1 MWLWTTLF
9 SALFLG
15 AYDAAKKQS
24 LKRNGVMWVLF
35 AVSVLSTLMLIPL
48 MGSGTLHDHL
58 LIWPKAVVVTVSWI
72 SGLIG
77 IKMLPLTT
85 ASTIKSSRPV
95 FVVIFS
101 ILLFSEKLN
110 LCQWIG
116 VGLAITALFLL
127 GRTSRKEGITFRSN
141 KGLAWMAVSVVTGV
155 VSALYDKHITRVLD
169 PLFVLSWCN
178 LYITL
183 LMGIVLSVKLL
194 RDGASREHFHWDWNL
209 LLTAFLIV
217 SADALY
223 FYSMGM
229 EGSMLSVISLLRRGS
244 VIVTFSLGAL
254 LFGEK
259 NIKAKSIDL
268 AILLAGLSFLVAGSS
283 HFPL

>member
-1 MWLWTTLF
+1 M
-9 SALFLG
+9 
-15 AYDAAKKQS
+15 
-24 LKRNGVMWVLF
+24 
-35 AVSVLSTLMLIPL
+35 
-48 MGSGTLHDHL
+48 
-58 LIWPKAVVVTVSWI
+58 
-72 SGLIG
+72 
-77 IKMLPLTT
+77 
-85 ASTIKSSRPV
+85 
-95 FVVIFS
+95 VIFS

-127 GRTSRKEGITFRSN
+127 GRTSRKEGITFKSN
-141 KGLAWMAVSVVTGV
+141 KGLAWMAVSVITGV
-155 VSALYDKHITRVLD
+155 ASALYDKHITRVLD

-183 LMGIVLSVKLL
+183 LMGIVLAVKLL

-259 NIKAKSIDL
+259 NIKAKAIDL